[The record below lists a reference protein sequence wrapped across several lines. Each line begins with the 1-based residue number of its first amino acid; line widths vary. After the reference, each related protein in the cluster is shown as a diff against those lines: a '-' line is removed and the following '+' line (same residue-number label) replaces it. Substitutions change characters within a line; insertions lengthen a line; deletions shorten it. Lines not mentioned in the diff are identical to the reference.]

1 MTTIANPIENER
13 LTSLTRSL
21 TRGLAFAM
29 LMALSA
35 QAVIPV
41 PGTPVP
47 VTLQVFALF
56 AGALAMGPVEIGAG
70 MVIYLLLGSMGL
82 GVFAHG
88 AALSGLGATTGYVI
102 GMLIA
107 APIVSLLK
115 KHSDVW
121 AGIAGLFMIYLAGA
135 GFLCMFAHISFIH
148 ALVIGVLPFMIP
160 DFIKLGLA
168 IMMVRKLS

>member
-1 MTTIANPIENER
+1 MTTIAKPIESG
-13 LTSLTRSL
+13 LVTSLA
-21 TRGLAFAM
+21 RGLAFAL

-56 AGALAMGPVEIGAG
+56 AGALAMGPVEIGLG
-70 MVIYLLLGSMGL
+70 MVIYLLLGRMGF

-88 AALSGLGATTGYVI
+88 TAFSGLGATMGYVT
-102 GMLIA
+102 GMLVA

-115 KHSDVW
+115 EHSDVW

-135 GFLCMFAHISFIH
+135 GFLCVFMHISFIH
-148 ALVIGVLPFMIP
+148 ALAIGVLPFMAP

-168 IMMVRKLS
+168 IAVARKLN